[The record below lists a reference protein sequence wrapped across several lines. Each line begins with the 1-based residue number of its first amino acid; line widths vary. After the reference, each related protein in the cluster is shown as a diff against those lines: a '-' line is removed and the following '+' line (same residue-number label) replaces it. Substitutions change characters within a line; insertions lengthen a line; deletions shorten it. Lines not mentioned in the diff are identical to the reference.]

1 MKSIHLICKAI
12 FEPVVVG
19 QLVLMFLL
27 WWLVSCSNGESALKV
42 GEISRK
48 VEISWSPNTESDIL
62 GYYIMLKR
70 ASEPAWAVSP
80 FIFHPDTMY
89 TFNNLWDYP
98 MQEIFFTVIA
108 RDKENLES
116 IPSDTVSVFTDTT
129 VVVSRPPAKVRGI
142 KVRTITE
149 VGVQ

>member
-1 MKSIHLICKAI
+1 MKSTRLICKVI

-19 QLVLMFLL
+19 QVVLIFLL

-42 GEISRK
+42 GEVSRK
-48 VEISWSPNTESDIL
+48 VEISWSPNMESDIL

-70 ASEPAWAVSP
+70 ASEPAWSVSP
-80 FIFHPDTMY
+80 FIFHPDTIY

-129 VVVSRPPAKVRGI
+129 VVVSRPPTKV
-142 KVRTITE
+142 
-149 VGVQ
+149 